1 MDQRYNYFVGV
12 CKCAMILFRDGRVDK
27 IIVKAYES
35 NKFWIVNST
44 KSNFM
49 ICWIIKILF
58 NDNYIIGIKIL
69 V

>member
-35 NKFWIVNST
+35 NKF
-44 KSNFM
+44 
-49 ICWIIKILF
+49 
-58 NDNYIIGIKIL
+58 
-69 V
+69 